1 MAPLL
6 AEAQSPV
13 QMMAIALGAHVSTWH
28 QGLGTLPLLLTSPR
42 NGGGTGTPKATNGI
56 FSVPGTYTG
65 HLPYSTK

>member
-1 MAPLL
+1 MAPFL

-42 NGGGTGTPKATNGI
+42 NGGGNRNPQ
-56 FSVPGTYTG
+56 SY
-65 HLPYSTK
+65 

>member
-42 NGGGTGTPKATNGI
+42 NGGGNRNPQ
-56 FSVPGTYTG
+56 SY
-65 HLPYSTK
+65 